1 MAVTGAYF
9 VQVCSSLYL
18 YYCLQALASVGKK
31 LLANTDLG
39 HPEVAKA
46 VEHYMPTA
54 FLAVNKTCKRFATA
68 ESKYVY
74 TTPKSYLEMLHLYN
88 SMLTKKR
95 ALMDKVK
102 LEEIIRCSNQNK
114 FSNSTGN
121 GTVTNRHSKAVQSCK

>member
-1 MAVTGAYF
+1 M
-9 VQVCSSLYL
+9 
-18 YYCLQALASVGKK
+18 GKK

-39 HPEVAKA
+39 HPEVVKA